1 MTIFSDHSPLMYL
14 RECAPKSAKLTR
26 WAVGL
31 QEFMHADSNIFHTSV
46 YKLRCCVAFGVSLR
60 LSASAAATAGLE
72 AAGRS
77 RRGRRRAIISR
88 GVRTTFQLRTN
99 RRRIVGDETSNHSLR
114 DGRGTPGVSVGGG
127 CRILDWKFSPPRT
140 FAPPPD
146 IFKASFP
153 DIIIDPR

>member
-1 MTIFSDHSPLMYL
+1 MYL

-60 LSASAAATAGLE
+60 LPASAAATAGLE
-72 AAGRS
+72 AAGRG

-114 DGRGTPGVSVGGG
+114 DGRGTPGVSVGEGAG
-127 CRILDWKFSPPRT
+127 FSIGNSAPRT

-146 IFKASFP
+146 MCP
-153 DIIIDPR
+153 WLG